1 MAEKQ
6 FMLKFD
12 GMLPPSLQDL
22 SRLEIELT
30 PEVAASLASAMGC
43 DPVLVEKSI
52 TENGTYD
59 PADDEADGYSSVEV
73 NVSGGGGGNITSYV
87 YFNPSS
93 VTGLALTVNGQ
104 PVELANSEMGEW
116 FKEFTAPAGAVV
128 EYTSTS
134 DDTPPTLYVYGS
146 DEDITEHPYNYF
158 GVWEFS
164 VDETPETERWFP
176 ALAHTVAAF
185 SSFG

>member
-1 MAEKQ
+1 MTTKYQ
-6 FMLKFD
+6 
-12 GMLPPSLQDL
+12 
-22 SRLEIELT
+22 ELI
-30 PEVAASLASAMGC
+30 AIANSLAGEDVSGDHPRTVAGAIDAITDALAGQDVDGGQTIASAIAALAPYVDGN
-43 DPVLVEKSI
+43 PVLVEKSI

-128 EYTSTS
+128 EYTSTP

-146 DEDITEHPYNYF
+146 DEDIT
-158 GVWEFS
+158 
-164 VDETPETERWFP
+164 
-176 ALAHTVAAF
+176 
-185 SSFG
+185 